1 MRTEQQQLL
10 IKDLS
15 ARQPYGVMMQVNGVF
30 HDSQD
35 ERLGYVD
42 CFNNQVYI
50 HGYNFGIDIDNI
62 KPYLRPMDTMTDEEA
77 VEYFRLQKNHEYAEV
92 DSFTID
98 SNKCLCA
105 YVDNVWCWYCWGDV
119 SNTKTLDWLL
129 ENHFDFRG
137 LI

>member
-1 MRTEQQQLL
+1 
-10 IKDLS
+10 
-15 ARQPYGVMMQVNGVF
+15 
-30 HDSQD
+30 
-35 ERLGYVD
+35 
-42 CFNNQVYI
+42 
-50 HGYNFGIDIDNI
+50 
-62 KPYLRPMDTMTDEEA
+62 MDTMTEEEA

-92 DSFTID
+92 DGFTID

-137 LI
+137 LIWNELGLPASEGMYNF